1 MDQIP
6 IIYQQWLQA
15 IKERDDTSAYGQL
28 YRYCWKDLYHHAA
41 RRIFDAQDVE
51 DILQELFV
59 QFWEKRHTI
68 DIQMNLPA
76 YLKGMLKYKIIDFFN
91 SNKAKDRLLDHWS
104 KHVFDYV
111 QHHPEELETYLALEK
126 ILDAELDIMPNH
138 MRQALLLKWEHLPIR
153 EIALR
158 MGLSEQTVKN
168 NLTEA
173 SKRLRKALLNSQNAQ
188 NGSFTLLLIFLLDG
202 LAP

>member
-6 IIYQQWLQA
+6 IIYQQWLKA
-15 IKERDDTSAYGQL
+15 ISERNDTTAFGEL
-28 YRYCWKDLYHHAA
+28 YQSCWKDLYQHAS
-41 RRIFDAQDVE
+41 RRIFDPQDVE
-51 DILQELFV
+51 DMLQELFV

-91 SNKAKDRLLDHWS
+91 SSKAKDKLLDHWS

-126 ILDAELDIMPNH
+126 MLEEQLEIMPHN
-138 MRQALLLKWEHLPIR
+138 MRQALLLKWDHLSIR

-158 MGLSEQTVKN
+158 LGLSEQTVKN

-173 SKRLRKALLNSQNAQ
+173 SKRLRKALVGPQNVQNS
-188 NGSFTLLLIFLLDG
+188 SFSLFLVFILEE
-202 LAP
+202 LSK

>member
-1 MDQIP
+1 MGQIP
-6 IIYQQWLQA
+6 IIHQQWLKA
-15 IKERDDTSAYGQL
+15 IKERNDTTAYAEL
-28 YRYCWKDLYHHAA
+28 YQYCWKDLYQHAI
-41 RRIFDAQDVE
+41 RRIFDPQDVE

-91 SNKAKDRLLDHWS
+91 SNKAKDQLLDYWS

-111 QHHPEELETYLALEK
+111 QQHPEELETYLNLEK
-126 ILDAELDIMPNH
+126 MLEEELEVMPHN
-138 MRQALLLKWEHLPIR
+138 MRQVLLLKWEYLSIR

-168 NLTEA
+168 NLSEA
-173 SKRLRKALLNSQNAQ
+173 SKRLKKAIIGYQNVQNS
-188 NGSFTLLLIFLLDG
+188 SFSILLIFILEELSK
-202 LAP
+202 

>member
-1 MDQIP
+1 MDQLP
-6 IIYQQWLQA
+6 IIYQQWLRA
-15 IKERDDTSAYGQL
+15 IKERNDTNAYAEL
-28 YRYCWKDLYHHAA
+28 YRYCWKDLYQHAA
-41 RRIFDAQDVE
+41 RRIIDSQDVE

-91 SNKAKDRLLDHWS
+91 SNKAKDKLLDHWS
-104 KHVFDYV
+104 KHIFDYV
-111 QHHPEELETYLALEK
+111 QHHPEELETYLLLEK
-126 ILDAELDIMPNH
+126 MLEDELEIMPHN
-138 MRQALLLKWEHLPIR
+138 MRQVLLLKWEHLSIR

-173 SKRLRKALLNSQNAQ
+173 SKRLKKAIVGYQNVQ
-188 NGSFTLLLIFLLDG
+188 NGSFTLLLIFVLDE
-202 LAP
+202 LSK

>member
-6 IIYQQWLQA
+6 IVYQQWLQA
-15 IKERDDTSAYGQL
+15 ITERNDASAFAEL
-28 YRYCWKDLYHHAA
+28 YRYCWKDLYQHAA
-41 RRIFDAQDVE
+41 RRILDPQDVE

-59 QFWEKRHTI
+59 QFWEKRHTF
-68 DIQMNLPA
+68 DMQMNVPA

-91 SNKAKDRLLDHWS
+91 ANKAKNTLLDHWS

-111 QHHPEELETYLALEK
+111 QQHPEELETYLALEK
-126 ILDAELDIMPNH
+126 MLEDELKIMPHN
-138 MRQALLLKWEHLPIR
+138 MRQALLLKWEHLSIR
-153 EIALR
+153 DIALR

-173 SKRLRKALLNSQNAQ
+173 SKRLRKAIMGSQNVQ
-188 NGSFTLLLIFLLDG
+188 NSSFNLFLVFILEE
-202 LAP
+202 LSK

>member
-6 IIYQQWLQA
+6 IIYQHWLQA
-15 IKERDDTSAYGQL
+15 IKERNDTNAFGEL
-28 YRYCWKDLYHHAA
+28 YRYCWKDLYQHAA
-41 RRIFDAQDVE
+41 RRILDAQDVE

-91 SNKAKDRLLDHWS
+91 ANKAKNRLLDHWS
-104 KHVFDYV
+104 NHIFDYV
-111 QHHPEELETYLALEK
+111 QQHPEELETYLALER
-126 ILDAELDIMPNH
+126 LLEEELEIMPHN

-173 SKRLRKALLNSQNAQ
+173 SKRMRKAISARQNVQNS
-188 NGSFTLLLIFLLDG
+188 TLSVFLV
-202 LAP
+202 LALEQLSK